1 MQSISSSLKETM
13 NPKDIMNDAIHNFH
27 PQYQQY
33 TQYHSSAANKMTS
46 ADSKQGS
53 GISSKQAATSNISGA
68 STAST
73 ASTASHDKRL
83 NQKTKTETPTSGDGG
98 RYDSL
103 KIQGSPAHDRYGDI
117 VTGRGAEPHGFARC
131 DGRVHIQSGTGR
143 DRRKRHRVMLR
154 RQRHGAQSSRG

>member
-83 NQKTKTETPTSGDGG
+83 NQKTKTELGTEMGGILNTGSVLDSDERVISSSGKK
-98 RYDSL
+98 SS
-103 KIQGSPAHDRYGDI
+103 GSPK
-117 VTGRGAEPHGFARC
+117 P
-131 DGRVHIQSGTGR
+131 
-143 DRRKRHRVMLR
+143 
-154 RQRHGAQSSRG
+154 AQILSQNYSEKTTLLSSDDEFQ